1 MITEWGQLSMNILKV
16 LVQMLLFSSSQ
27 QLSKPSRRRISSF
40 CSGERMGEFTAS
52 NQRVILLL
60 AWKYSR
66 RHAV

>member
-1 MITEWGQLSMNILKV
+1 MNILKV
-16 LVQMLLFSSSQ
+16 LVQMLLFGSSQ

-60 AWKYSR
+60 AWK
-66 RHAV
+66 

>member
-1 MITEWGQLSMNILKV
+1 MGTTQHEYTESARPDA
-16 LVQMLLFSSSQ
+16 LVYQ
-27 QLSKPSRRRISSF
+27 QPAMGKPSRRKISSF